1 MKPFWQMPTFKA
13 TIELEG
19 YYPRIQEWEM
29 HEGEYSDLVSNNGYH
44 NHHPVA
50 MLHSLVNDKRFKH
63 LSSERL
69 YYLIDTYG
77 KTRSAPHWGNSS
89 YTFGNNILA
98 CIELEPGETEE
109 RVAIHGGVC
118 CSFCDGMA
126 WVPDNTKE
134 YNYENRDLFLK
145 RLCAQREYASL
156 MAAGEMICRTPVLC
170 DDCLAVARSNKI
182 SNAHWRYDATNALRG
197 LLTLITSRYKTKKGK
212 RHDTR
217 NISPPNARRA
227 NRKLRNNRAL
237 P

>member
-1 MKPFWQMPTFKA
+1 METLWPLTPTFKV

-19 YYPRIQEWEM
+19 YHPRIQEWEM
-29 HEGEYSDLVSNNGYH
+29 HEGDWSNLVSNNGHH

-69 YYLIDTYG
+69 YYLIDKYG
-77 KTRSAPHWGNSS
+77 KTRRAPHWGNSS

-98 CIELEPGETEE
+98 RIELEPGETEE

-126 WVPDNTKE
+126 WVSDDTKE
-134 YNYENRDLFLK
+134 YNHENNDSFSK
-145 RLCAQREYASL
+145 RLRAQYEYSSL
-156 MAAGEMICRTPVLC
+156 MAAGKMICQTPVLC
-170 DDCLAVARSNKI
+170 DDCLAVTRSNKI
-182 SNAHWRYDATNALRG
+182 SNAHWRYDGTNALRG
-197 LLTLITSRYKTKKGK
+197 LLALITSRYKTKKGK

-217 NISPPNARRA
+217 NFIAQNAGRA
-227 NRKLRNNRAL
+227 NRKLRDC
-237 P
+237 